1 MDVAPDSDLYDF
13 IESLDVNERKEDSL
27 QDTQARVEK
36 EEEETDIWQAIA
48 DALDNWSGRILG
60 SDILHENSE
69 IFRCAIEASLY
80 RQQLDG
86 ILSTHDISELR
97 YIADLWIRLLHSISC
112 YTIGCQFV
120 KRDIITLMLE
130 LYTLKQLDRD
140 SKLFIDCCLK
150 I

>member
-1 MDVAPDSDLYDF
+1 M
-13 IESLDVNERKEDSL
+13 
-27 QDTQARVEK
+27 EK
-36 EEEETDIWQAIA
+36 GEEETNVCQDIA
-48 DALDNWSGRILG
+48 DALDNWSGRILDG
-60 SDILHENSE
+60 EILHEKSE
-69 IFRCAIEASLY
+69 NFRCAIEASLY

-86 ILSTHDISELR
+86 FLSTHDITELR

-130 LYTLKQLDRD
+130 LCTLKQLD